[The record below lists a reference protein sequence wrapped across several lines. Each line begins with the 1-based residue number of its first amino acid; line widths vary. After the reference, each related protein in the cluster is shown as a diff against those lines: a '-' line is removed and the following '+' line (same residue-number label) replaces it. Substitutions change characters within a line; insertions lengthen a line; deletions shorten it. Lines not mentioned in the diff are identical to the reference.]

1 MTGITP
7 TSGAGFNAIFKR
19 NKGAFGFTAMDK
31 GSLNDIFSTSRKGE
45 MKITNEATLWRR
57 AWVDSAVEAVR
68 ARLSPVSL
76 PPADQPPA
84 PQETPKPS
92 LYIAWSRNW
101 TDSE

>member
-1 MTGITP
+1 
-7 TSGAGFNAIFKR
+7 
-19 NKGAFGFTAMDK
+19 MDK
-31 GSLNDIFSTSRKGE
+31 NSLNDIFSTSRKGE

-76 PPADQPPA
+76 PSAEQSKA
-84 PQETPKPS
+84 PEKASKPS
-92 LYIAWSRNW
+92 WYVVWSRNW

>member
-1 MTGITP
+1 
-7 TSGAGFNAIFKR
+7 
-19 NKGAFGFTAMDK
+19 MDK
-31 GSLNDIFSTSRKGE
+31 NSLNDIFSTSRKGE

-76 PPADQPPA
+76 PSAEQSKA
-84 PQETPKPS
+84 PEKASKPS
-92 LYIAWSRNW
+92 LYVVWSRNW

>member
-1 MTGITP
+1 
-7 TSGAGFNAIFKR
+7 
-19 NKGAFGFTAMDK
+19 
-31 GSLNDIFSTSRKGE
+31 

-76 PPADQPPA
+76 PSAEQSKA
-84 PQETPKPS
+84 PEKASKPS
-92 LYIAWSRNW
+92 LYVVWSRNW

>member
-1 MTGITP
+1 
-7 TSGAGFNAIFKR
+7 
-19 NKGAFGFTAMDK
+19 MDK
-31 GSLNDIFSTSRKGE
+31 DSRNDISSTSRKGE

-76 PPADQPPA
+76 PAADQPLA
-84 PQETPKPS
+84 PQKAPKPS
-92 LYIAWSRNW
+92 LYLAWSRNW

>member
-1 MTGITP
+1 
-7 TSGAGFNAIFKR
+7 
-19 NKGAFGFTAMDK
+19 MDK
-31 GSLNDIFSTSRKGE
+31 NSLNDIFSTSRKGE

-76 PPADQPPA
+76 PSADQPKA
-84 PQETPKPS
+84 PEKASKPS
-92 LYIAWSRNW
+92 LYVVWSRNW